1 MPIRKPKLER
11 LNNRLKRSTNRA
23 DAAIE
28 RYKKSAE
35 TISEGGKHG
44 PHERLERRARRTQER
59 VNKVKG
65 KIDSMLAPSNNATAK
80 PKNSKGGKT
89 PNNFG
94 FPKQSTRNKIRSKA
108 KNVIFKL
115 VDVNPLFPKTN
126 QGKLKRVFKK

>member
-1 MPIRKPKLER
+1 

-23 DAAIE
+23 DAAVE

-35 TISEGGKHG
+35 TISEGGKYG
-44 PHERLERRARRTQER
+44 PHERLERRARRAQDR

-65 KIDSMLAPSNNATAK
+65 KIESMLAPSNNATAK

-89 PNNFG
+89 PNLG
-94 FPKQSTRNKIRSKA
+94 APKQSTRNKIRSKA

-115 VDVNPLFPKTN
+115 VDINPLFPKTN